1 MLTVPKLTEN
11 QDLGENSVQVH
22 SYPILED
29 KTVKNSQEEASSQ
42 PNDPLLVLVPFSNNK
57 IQRPITRIMW
67 LVRI

>member
-42 PNDPLLVLVPFSNNK
+42 PNDPLLVLVPSF
-57 IQRPITRIMW
+57 QQ
-67 LVRI
+67 